1 MDEMLALIVAL
12 SLGQSPAHAEM
23 KLDMKTYFEGESAE
37 AWAFGGL
44 GATSLASGAVLLSR
58 GETAATGAAV
68 PLFAVGLVQLA
79 LGIAQGIRTPPQ
91 ILSLETQLSK
101 NPKDYA
107 RAERSRMER
116 VMSGFAVY
124 KAIEV
129 GLFFG
134 GVGLAGVGGVV
145 RSDFALGAGFSLAL
159 ESLAM
164 LILDF
169 FAEARGRAYETA
181 LVGFRF

>member
-1 MDEMLALIVAL
+1 MSLALIVAM
-12 SLGQSPAHAEM
+12 SLGQSPM
-23 KLDMKTYFEGESAE
+23 MTSMQMDMKTYFEGESAE

-44 GATSLASGAVLLSR
+44 GVTSIAAGAVLLSR
-58 GETAATGAAV
+58 KETASAGASV
-68 PLFAVGLVQLA
+68 PLFAVGLIQLA
-79 LGIAQGIRTPPQ
+79 LGIGLWIRTPPQ
-91 ILSLETQLSK
+91 VAALETQLTKS
-101 NPKDYA
+101 PKEYA
-107 RAERSRMER
+107 LAERTRMER
-116 VMSGFAVY
+116 VMRGFAVY
-124 KAIEV
+124 KAVEV